1 MAKRELPA
9 GWRVISN
16 DGFVT
21 PVNSL
26 DGRAKAFAD
35 SVEGEFKKLFG
46 SYTKSD
52 SQVVIMENV
61 PAEDAF
67 TRARTMLF
75 DRGYRTV
82 VRWVNR
88 QEAVHVASLE
98 VYPPAAAAAGVA

>member
-16 DGFVT
+16 DDYVS
-21 PVNSL
+21 PANSL
-26 DGRAKAFAD
+26 DGLAKTFAD
-35 SVEGEFKKLFG
+35 SVEAEFEKLFG

-52 SQVVIMENV
+52 SQVVIMDNV
-61 PAEDAF
+61 PGEEAF
-67 TRARTMLF
+67 TRARTILY

-88 QEAVHVASLE
+88 EAAVHVASLE
-98 VYPPAAAAAGVA
+98 VFPPAKAAAGVA